1 MRFPKVYVY
10 LFKYDLI
17 GTGEIAVLHLRH
29 QELEDIEP
37 FRQLSGALH

>member
-1 MRFPKVYVY
+1 MRFLKVYVY
-10 LFKYDLI
+10 LFKNDLV

-37 FRQLSGALH
+37 FRQLSVALH